1 MDEIKKR
8 RKQNPSTLG
17 YELYIL
23 MNTIKSKKQL
33 KKIKLKKII
42 ERIST
47 KIYKKLKNH
56 KSFEKL
62 FEKKIYY

>member
-8 RKQNPSTLG
+8 RKQNPSTLS

-42 ERIST
+42 ERISA